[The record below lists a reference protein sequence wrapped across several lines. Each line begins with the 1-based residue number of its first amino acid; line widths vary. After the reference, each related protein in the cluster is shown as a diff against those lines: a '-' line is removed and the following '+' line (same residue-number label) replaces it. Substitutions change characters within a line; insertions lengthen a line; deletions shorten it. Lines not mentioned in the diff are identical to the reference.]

1 MKQYMVESRK
11 DCTEI
16 FDNYLGDYIEAES
29 SEEAVSFY
37 KEWLVENGCDPE
49 EVEDW
54 EYRITEKG
62 ITGGNMNA
70 VKEDVELLV
79 QKELES
85 ANKKFPMFHS
95 DHEGYAVL
103 KEEVE
108 EAETDLMNIKDV
120 LSVLWRYIKRNV
132 EVPKK
137 RQAELVKMCAIELA
151 VEAIQVAAMAQ
162 KFIDSRRE
170 ANKTT

>member
-1 MKQYMVESRK
+1 M
-11 DCTEI
+11 D
-16 FDNYLGDYIEAES
+16 
-29 SEEAVSFY
+29 
-37 KEWLVENGCDPE
+37 
-49 EVEDW
+49 
-54 EYRITEKG
+54 
-62 ITGGNMNA
+62 A

-85 ANKKFPMFHS
+85 ANKRFPMFHS

-108 EAETDLMNIKDV
+108 EAETNMTDTKDA
-120 LSVLWRYIKRNV
+120 LSVLWRFIKRNV

-137 RQAELVKMCAIELA
+137 RQAELVKICAIELA

-170 ANKTT
+170 ENKTT

>member
-1 MKQYMVESRK
+1 
-11 DCTEI
+11 
-16 FDNYLGDYIEAES
+16 
-29 SEEAVSFY
+29 
-37 KEWLVENGCDPE
+37 
-49 EVEDW
+49 
-54 EYRITEKG
+54 
-62 ITGGNMNA
+62 MNA

-79 QKELES
+79 LKELES
-85 ANKKFPMFHS
+85 ANKKFPMFYS

-108 EAETDLMNIKDV
+108 EAETDLMNMKDV

-162 KFIDSRRE
+162 KFIDSKKGRE
-170 ANKTT
+170 E

>member
-1 MKQYMVESRK
+1 M
-11 DCTEI
+11 D
-16 FDNYLGDYIEAES
+16 
-29 SEEAVSFY
+29 
-37 KEWLVENGCDPE
+37 
-49 EVEDW
+49 
-54 EYRITEKG
+54 
-62 ITGGNMNA
+62 A
-70 VKEDVELLV
+70 VKQDVEKLV

-162 KFIDSRRE
+162 KFIDSKQE
-170 ANKTT
+170 TKW

>member
-1 MKQYMVESRK
+1 M
-11 DCTEI
+11 D
-16 FDNYLGDYIEAES
+16 
-29 SEEAVSFY
+29 
-37 KEWLVENGCDPE
+37 
-49 EVEDW
+49 
-54 EYRITEKG
+54 
-62 ITGGNMNA
+62 A

-108 EAETDLMNIKDV
+108 EAEENLIKTKDQIA
-120 LSVLWRYIKRNV
+120 SLWRFTKKNLNKPKESAAESIK
-132 EVPKK
+132 ES
-137 RQAELVKMCAIELA
+137 AIELA

>member
-1 MKQYMVESRK
+1 M
-11 DCTEI
+11 D
-16 FDNYLGDYIEAES
+16 
-29 SEEAVSFY
+29 
-37 KEWLVENGCDPE
+37 
-49 EVEDW
+49 
-54 EYRITEKG
+54 
-62 ITGGNMNA
+62 A

-85 ANKKFPMFHS
+85 ANKKFPMFYS

-108 EAETDLMNIKDV
+108 EAETDLMNVKDV

-162 KFIDSRRE
+162 KFIDSRQ
-170 ANKTT
+170 KTNQ

>member
-1 MKQYMVESRK
+1 M
-11 DCTEI
+11 D
-16 FDNYLGDYIEAES
+16 
-29 SEEAVSFY
+29 
-37 KEWLVENGCDPE
+37 
-49 EVEDW
+49 
-54 EYRITEKG
+54 
-62 ITGGNMNA
+62 A

-85 ANKKFPMFHS
+85 ANRKFPMFHS

-108 EAETDLMNIKDV
+108 EAETDLMNMKDV

-162 KFIDSRRE
+162 KFMDSRKERE
-170 ANKTT
+170 KE

>member
-1 MKQYMVESRK
+1 M
-11 DCTEI
+11 D
-16 FDNYLGDYIEAES
+16 
-29 SEEAVSFY
+29 
-37 KEWLVENGCDPE
+37 
-49 EVEDW
+49 
-54 EYRITEKG
+54 
-62 ITGGNMNA
+62 A

-103 KEEVE
+103 KEEME
-108 EAETDLMNIKDV
+108 EAETDLMNMKDV

-137 RQAELVKMCAIELA
+137 RQAELVKICAMELA
-151 VEAIQVAAMAQ
+151 IEAIQVAAMAQ

>member
-1 MKQYMVESRK
+1 M
-11 DCTEI
+11 D
-16 FDNYLGDYIEAES
+16 
-29 SEEAVSFY
+29 
-37 KEWLVENGCDPE
+37 
-49 EVEDW
+49 
-54 EYRITEKG
+54 
-62 ITGGNMNA
+62 A
-70 VKEDVELLV
+70 VKQDVELLV
-79 QKELES
+79 QKELKS

-162 KFIDSRRE
+162 KFMDSRKERE
-170 ANKTT
+170 KE

>member
-1 MKQYMVESRK
+1 M
-11 DCTEI
+11 D
-16 FDNYLGDYIEAES
+16 
-29 SEEAVSFY
+29 
-37 KEWLVENGCDPE
+37 
-49 EVEDW
+49 
-54 EYRITEKG
+54 
-62 ITGGNMNA
+62 A
-70 VKEDVELLV
+70 VKQDVELLV
-79 QKELES
+79 LKELES
-85 ANKKFPMFHS
+85 ANKRFPMFRS

-103 KEEVE
+103 KEELE

-162 KFIDSRRE
+162 KFIDSHKGKVE
-170 ANKTT
+170 K

>member
-1 MKQYMVESRK
+1 M
-11 DCTEI
+11 D
-16 FDNYLGDYIEAES
+16 
-29 SEEAVSFY
+29 
-37 KEWLVENGCDPE
+37 
-49 EVEDW
+49 
-54 EYRITEKG
+54 
-62 ITGGNMNA
+62 A
-70 VKEDVELLV
+70 VKQDVEKLV

-162 KFIDSRRE
+162 KFIDSRKERE
-170 ANKTT
+170 KE